1 MLLWING
8 AFGVGKT
15 QTAFELHRRLP
26 GSVVCD
32 PEEVGYGLHRML
44 PPALRGDFQD
54 LVAWRQGVCE
64 VLDRVLHSHEG
75 VVLAPMTVVEPA
87 YLRETIGELRSRGH
101 RVHHAALLAERATVE
116 RRLRARVQV
125 DRVRALGRA
134 GGETFAL
141 QQLDRCLERLR
152 RPEFAEH
159 VPTDGLTVADV
170 AERVAAGAGLTL
182 RPGDRSGAL
191 AKLRRAAVSA
201 RHMRRV

>member
-1 MLLWING
+1 M
-8 AFGVGKT
+8 
-15 QTAFELHRRLP
+15 
-26 GSVVCD
+26 
-32 PEEVGYGLHRML
+32 
-44 PPALRGDFQD
+44 
-54 LVAWRQGVCE
+54 
-64 VLDRVLHSHEG
+64 LDRVLHSHEG